1 LIATLGAS
9 STTAPTSAPVDPSTP
24 KGALKVFS
32 RALDAGDRDIILQ
45 MLAAD
50 SEQDHKLASATA
62 DLAVATAQLR
72 QAATKAFGD
81 AKSRALGVDPGAQPA
96 AMARIDAAA
105 ETIIDAAAVVRT
117 ADNEGPPMK
126 LVKRD
131 GKWRLPVAELS
142 KDVEAA
148 DLDKN
153 LADVAAQVGLTRVL
167 ADEVAA
173 GKFATATDA
182 RQALDQRILK
192 ATMPQ
197 LMPGTTTASAT
208 RPAK

>member
-1 LIATLGAS
+1 
-9 STTAPTSAPVDPSTP
+9 
-24 KGALKVFS
+24 
-32 RALDAGDRDIILQ
+32 
-45 MLAAD
+45 
-50 SEQDHKLASATA
+50 
-62 DLAVATAQLR
+62 
-72 QAATKAFGD
+72 
-81 AKSRALGVDPGAQPA
+81 
-96 AMARIDAAA
+96 
-105 ETIIDAAAVVRT
+105 
-117 ADNEGPPMK
+117 
-126 LVKRD
+126 
-131 GKWRLPVAELS
+131 LS

-197 LMPGTTTASAT
+197 LMPATTTASAT